1 MSTEEDKIKHS
12 KRLHK
17 EEAAIK
23 RQAKIAKAYGIP
35 VKETHVLSKHH
46 AIDFGREIG
55 LKFSNP
61 RKSEGEETIQEK
73 RFKQA
78 QIELDF
84 GPQE

>member
-23 RQAKIAKAYGIP
+23 RQVKIAKAYGVV
-35 VKETHVLSKHH
+35 VKEPHTLAKHRVF
-46 AIDFGREIG
+46 AGVSSCDIFG
-55 LKFSNP
+55 NP
-61 RKSEGEETIQEK
+61 RKTMGEETIQEK

-78 QIELDF
+78 QLELDF

>member
-35 VKETHVLSKHH
+35 VKETHTFAKHH
-46 AIDFGREIG
+46 AIDFGREVG

-61 RKSEGEETIQEK
+61 RKSDGEESIQEK
-73 RFKQA
+73 RSKQVDIF
-78 QIELDF
+78 QELK
-84 GPQE
+84 EV